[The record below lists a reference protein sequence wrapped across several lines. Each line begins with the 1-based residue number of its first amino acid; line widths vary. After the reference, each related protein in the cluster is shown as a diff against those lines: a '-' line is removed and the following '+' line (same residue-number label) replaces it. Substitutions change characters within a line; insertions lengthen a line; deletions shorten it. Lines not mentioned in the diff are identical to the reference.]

1 MYEVFTQGGGAYLV
15 DIFNAVAALSSGSA
29 FANLIRVTVAFSLL
43 WLMFQT
49 AFGGSWM
56 ANVKW
61 YAAFLAIYL
70 ALFTPRVDVHV
81 TDRLTPALPAATIA
95 NVPYGLAAFASM
107 TSDIG
112 DGLTRLSE
120 ATFSLPTDLRYQ
132 ETGML
137 FGTRLMKEATKWQIT
152 DSRYAGN
159 MTRFVQQCVFY
170 GILLGQID
178 LDTLKTSDD
187 LWATIE
193 ATAGSP
199 LRHFEYR
206 SVLGV
211 GGGEQRDIVSCETGV
226 GLLRS
231 QWPQELDR
239 AGSIFGARL
248 FPGVP
253 AATARAELLSRLP
266 IAHEY
271 LIGASRD
278 AGAIMQQ
285 QMLINAFDAA
295 AKGWAQE
302 LGNSAALEGYMR
314 ARADLQTEAVYTT
327 TGLQAEK
334 WVPILKI
341 VFEALYY
348 GAFPIALIMM
358 LTPIGLTVLRGY
370 FSGFVWLQSWG
381 PLYAI
386 LHRIMMGEVAN
397 KATSIVGATPGGPSG
412 MDGYGIAMVTQ
423 LGVRAIVQDTS
434 AMAGYLSMSVPFLAL
449 GLMFGANRFAHLATS
464 MLAPTQRAAG
474 TAAEEGTSGNINL
487 ANTSLDNHSF
497 HTLRGNSQQTNALID
512 SGMVSRRMDD
522 GAMNT
527 RTPGFGG
534 GGFVGGGSE
543 SVFKDRAFSDPGFN
557 VAWGSRVAQ
566 GLQERMSE
574 ARSHAVSE
582 AERASESLGTS
593 LGQSMTFSNA
603 LQNSSG
609 FSQGQGLEQRRTV
622 AEAAS
627 KIQQAAERLSET
639 TGWSQQQS
647 LNVLGRAAVDLG
659 TPLKGIIGSG
669 VNLTGSGEWRAEGV
683 SRENWDMAKSI
694 AEEYGVRES
703 FDKLHA
709 ASQNLNFSEGQSRLN
724 DLRDAM
730 TASRSEAQS
739 SERSASESLS
749 DMQTFE
755 HALTAY
761 REDSGS
767 FNANLNQTALEIG
780 AERHGGNMAEAYRAA
795 KADPRLAQEWGN
807 EAVDRYLDRLPV
819 SDATPEHLQQGA
831 FERGQASTQNR
842 FDADAK
848 AVRGQAPSDGIDAK
862 RREVQSGAERLGGQ
876 MGNGAAALG
885 GEVDKARRTTGE
897 TAEDRA
903 AQSLPEGVF
912 RAGIESP
919 GEAIDEVKKW
929 VGGDD
934 DKPQTTG
941 GGHHSGRRQ
950 R

>member
-1 MYEVFTQGGGAYLV
+1 
-15 DIFNAVAALSSGSA
+15 
-29 FANLIRVTVAFSLL
+29 
-43 WLMFQT
+43 
-49 AFGGSWM
+49 
-56 ANVKW
+56 
-61 YAAFLAIYL
+61 
-70 ALFTPRVDVHV
+70 
-81 TDRLTPALPAATIA
+81 
-95 NVPYGLAAFASM
+95 
-107 TSDIG
+107 
-112 DGLTRLSE
+112 
-120 ATFSLPTDLRYQ
+120 
-132 ETGML
+132 
-137 FGTRLMKEATKWQIT
+137 
-152 DSRYAGN
+152 
-159 MTRFVQQCVFY
+159 
-170 GILLGQID
+170 
-178 LDTLKTSDD
+178 
-187 LWATIE
+187 
-193 ATAGSP
+193 
-199 LRHFEYR
+199 
-206 SVLGV
+206 
-211 GGGEQRDIVSCETGV
+211 
-226 GLLRS
+226 
-231 QWPQELDR
+231 
-239 AGSIFGARL
+239 
-248 FPGVP
+248 
-253 AATARAELLSRLP
+253 
-266 IAHEY
+266 
-271 LIGASRD
+271 
-278 AGAIMQQ
+278 
-285 QMLINAFDAA
+285 MLINAFDAA

-341 VFEALYY
+341 VSEALYY

-386 LHRIMMGEVAN
+386 LHRIMMGEVAE
-397 KATSIVGATPGGPSG
+397 KATSIVGATPNGV
-412 MDGYGIAMVTQ
+412 DGIAMVTQ

-434 AMAGYLSMSVPFLAL
+434 AMAGYLSMSVPFLGL

-512 SGMVSRRMDD
+512 AGMVSRRMDD

-527 RTPGFGG
+527 RAPGFT
-534 GGFVGGGSE
+534 GGGSE

-557 VAWGSRVAQ
+557 VAWGSRLAQ
-566 GLQERMSE
+566 GLQERMSD

-593 LGQSMTFSNA
+593 LGQSMAFSNA

-609 FSQGQGLEQRRTV
+609 FSQGQGLEQRSTV
-622 AEAAS
+622 AQAAS

-683 SRENWDMAKSI
+683 SRENWDKAQSV

-709 ASQNLNFSEGQSRLN
+709 ASQNLSFSEGQSRLN
-724 DLRDAM
+724 DLREAI
-730 TASRSEAQS
+730 TASRTEAQS

-749 DMQTFE
+749 DMQTYE
-755 HALTAY
+755 QALTAY

-767 FNANLNQTALEIG
+767 FNANLNQTALKIG
-780 AERHGGNMAEAYRAA
+780 AERHGGNIAEAYRAA

-807 EAVDRYLDRLPV
+807 EAIDRYLDRLPV
-819 SDATPEHLQQGA
+819 SDATPEHLQHGT
-831 FERGQASTQNR
+831 FERGQASAQGR
-842 FDADAK
+842 FDADAET
-848 AVRGQAPSDGIDAK
+848 VRGQAPSDGIDAK

-885 GEVDKARRTTGE
+885 GQVDKARRTTGE
-897 TAEDRA
+897 KAEDRA
-903 AQSLPEGVF
+903 TQSLPEGALK
-912 RAGIESP
+912 AGIESP

-941 GGHHSGRRQ
+941 DGHRSGRR
-950 R
+950 RR

>member
-1 MYEVFTQGGGAYLV
+1 MYEVFTQGGGSYLV

-29 FANLIRVTVAFSLL
+29 FANLIRVAAAFSLL

-56 ANVKW
+56 TNVKW

-81 TDRLTPALPAATIA
+81 TDRLNPALPAATIA

-137 FGTRLMKEATKWQIT
+137 FGARLMKEATKWQIT

-193 ATAGSP
+193 ASAGSP

-206 SVLGV
+206 TALGT
-211 GGGEQRDIVSCETGV
+211 GGEQRDIVSCETGI

-285 QMLINAFDAA
+285 QMLINAFDSA

-358 LTPIGLTVLRGY
+358 LTPIGLTVMRGY

-386 LHRIMMGEVAN
+386 LHRIMMGEVAE
-397 KATSIVGATPGGPSG
+397 KATSIIGATPGGV
-412 MDGYGIAMVTQ
+412 DGIAMVTQ
-423 LGVRAIVQDTS
+423 LGVRVIVQDTS
-434 AMAGYLSMSVPFLAL
+434 AMAGYLSMSVPFLGL

-512 SGMVSRRMDD
+512 TGMVSRRMDD

-534 GGFVGGGSE
+534 GVGGGFAGGGSE

-582 AERASESLGTS
+582 AERASENLGTS

-609 FSQGQGLEQRRTV
+609 FSQGQGLEQRSTV

-639 TGWSQQQS
+639 SGWSQAQS

-683 SRENWDMAKSI
+683 SRENWDKAQSV

-709 ASQNLNFSEGQSRLN
+709 ASQNLSFSEGQSRLN

-749 DMQTFE
+749 NMQTYE
-755 HALTAY
+755 QALTAY

-780 AERHGGNMAEAYRAA
+780 AERHGGNIAEAYRAA

-807 EAVDRYLDRLPV
+807 EAIDRYLDRLPV
-819 SDATPEHLQQGA
+819 SDATPEHLQQGLYGK
-831 FERGQASTQNR
+831 ERAAAQDR
-842 FDADAK
+842 FDNDAK
-848 AVRGQAPSDGIDAK
+848 TLRDQAPSDGIDAK
-862 RREVQSGAERLGGQ
+862 RREVQSGTERLGGQ
-876 MGNGAAALG
+876 MGNGAATLG
-885 GEVDKARRTTGE
+885 GEVDKARRTTGKK
-897 TAEDRA
+897 AEDRA
-903 AQSLPEGVF
+903 TQSLPEGALKGV
-912 RAGIESP
+912 IETP
-919 GEAIDEVKKW
+919 GDALDEAHKW
-929 VGGDD
+929 FGGDAP
-934 DKPQTTG
+934 DKPDGNHPT
-941 GGHHSGRRQ
+941 GRR
-950 R
+950 RR